1 MKWLDGRMSFNEVKK
16 KRIKHKMNE
25 MICTR
30 SWGWQKNIKYDYE
43 GKRN

>member
-1 MKWLDGRMSFNEVKK
+1 MSFNEVKI

-30 SWGWQKNIKYDYE
+30 SWGIAKNIKYDYE
-43 GKRN
+43 GKRNYKKNE